1 MVWHAEPMASNPTR
15 QLILLRHAKS
25 AWPDGIPD
33 HERPLAP
40 RGRRDAPA
48 AGRWLRKTDHVPDLV
63 RCSTARRTRETWQLA
78 EEMLGALPRTVFDDQ
93 VYEASIVDLLDLV
106 RQTSAGIHTLLVV
119 GHDPAMRGLT
129 LELAGAPLDDAEAQA
144 LARVRV
150 KYPTAAIAV
159 LRFSCGWA
167 ELGPG
172 LAQLADF
179 VVPGDFHAEHGKR

>member
-1 MVWHAEPMASNPTR
+1 MASSPTR

-25 AWPDGIPD
+25 AWPDDVPD

-48 AGRWLRKTDHVPDLV
+48 AGRWLRKSDYVPDLV
-63 RCSTARRTRETWQLA
+63 LCSTARRTRETWHLA
-78 EEMLGALPRTVFDDQ
+78 EEKLGAHPQAVFEGR
-93 VYEASIVDLLDLV
+93 VYEASIMDLLDLA
-106 RQTSAGIHTLLVV
+106 RQTPADVATLLIV

-129 LELAGAPLDDAEAQA
+129 LELAGDPLGDTEAVA

-159 LRFSCGWA
+159 LGFLCGWA

-172 LAQLADF
+172 LARLADF
-179 VVPGDFHAEHGKR
+179 VVPGDFHAGHGRR